1 MHYRNN
7 RMENVPELLKI
18 LCTEA
23 NGEDALR
30 FEGQTLNPLM
40 CTALSSIEFHLV
52 LMCLDANSD

>member
-1 MHYRNN
+1 
-7 RMENVPELLKI
+7 MENVPELLKI
-18 LCTEA
+18 LCTKA